1 MSNEVTRAANENAS
15 GRDGRRH
22 GRLHQRLHANPA
34 IALTTKIV
42 VTTAGVL
49 VLGAGLVMMVTPGP
63 GIVGI
68 LLGLALLATE
78 YEWADRWLVA
88 ARKKAHE
95 ARQRAEEMDPRV
107 RRRRIIVVS
116 ALTIVIVAVVTWYVV
131 TYDWPGF
138 AVTGWNWVQ
147 GLLGGAPE
155 LPGM

>member
-1 MSNEVTRAANENAS
+1 MSNEATRAANESAS
-15 GRDGRRH
+15 RQSGRRH
-22 GRLHQRLHANPA
+22 GRLYQRLHANPA

-49 VLGAGLVMMVTPGP
+49 VLVAGVVMMVTPGP

-88 ARKKAHE
+88 AKKKAHE
-95 ARQRAEEMDPRV
+95 ARARAEEMDPKV
-107 RRRRIIVVS
+107 RRRRILVLVALVLAVV
-116 ALTIVIVAVVTWYVV
+116 AGVTWYVV

-147 GLLGGAPE
+147 GILGGAPE

>member
-15 GRDGRRH
+15 GQAGRRH

-34 IALTTKIV
+34 LALTTKIV

-49 VLGAGLVMMVTPGP
+49 VLLAGIVMMVTPGP

-88 ARKKAHE
+88 AKKKAHE

-107 RRRRIIVVS
+107 RRRRIIVAS
-116 ALTIVIVAVVTWYVV
+116 ALTIVVVAVVTWYVV